1 MKIKFEKEFM
11 TMPDI
16 AEAIRKVD
24 PKLKIS
30 SADLIAYNIKNKIT
44 ARVSGNGQ
52 IEFDTKAIADF
63 LSKK

>member
-30 SADLIAYNIKNKIT
+30 SADLIAYSIKNKIT
-44 ARVSGNGQ
+44 ARVSSNWQ